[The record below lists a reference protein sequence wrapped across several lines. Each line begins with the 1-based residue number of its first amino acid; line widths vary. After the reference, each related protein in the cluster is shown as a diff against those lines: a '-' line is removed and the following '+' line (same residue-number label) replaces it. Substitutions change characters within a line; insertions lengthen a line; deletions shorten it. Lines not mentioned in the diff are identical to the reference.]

1 MLSSH
6 AMQIPDLVISAPSS
20 TTTSDAINNNL
31 VFDNYVAGGTR
42 STLWNIWQAAVNDN
56 LYWLTGGASN
66 YV

>member
-20 TTTSDAINNNL
+20 TTTSNAINNNL
-31 VFDNYVAGGTR
+31 VFENYVAGGTR
-42 STLWNIWQAAVNDN
+42 NTLWNIWQAAVNED